1 MEITW
6 NGQKEVDFEDGIK
19 RKFIE
24 DGDEI
29 VLTGYCQ
36 GEGYLI
42 GFGECIGKILPALQ
56 QELL

>member
-6 NGQKEVDFEDGIK
+6 NGQREVDFENGIK

-24 DGDEI
+24 NGDEI

-42 GFGECIGKILPALQ
+42 GFGECAGKMLPALQ
-56 QELL
+56 